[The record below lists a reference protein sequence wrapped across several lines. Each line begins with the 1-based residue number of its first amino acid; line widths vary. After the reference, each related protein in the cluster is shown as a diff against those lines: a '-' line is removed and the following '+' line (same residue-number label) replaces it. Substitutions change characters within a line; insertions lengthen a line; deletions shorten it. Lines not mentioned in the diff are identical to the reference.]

1 MHSLGDYPLRSNLW
15 TNYGKTL
22 HIYQTTRRHVTEY
35 SNVVTA
41 VITWNGT
48 WAVACCGNVTW
59 AVACCGNV
67 TWAVAYC
74 GNDLLVTAC
83 NCMYFFFIWRDSS
96 QWARGSSF
104 TKFLDHTQRSTTV
117 GRTPL
122 DKWSARR
129 RDFYLTTQLSLLTD
143 IHTPGGIRNH
153 NPNKRPAADA
163 LLRPRGHLDRHWLP
177 FTDINHQ
184 AAYWRVWTNIWYPAP
199 PLGARYLLEHLFLM
213 CLLSLRPHI

>member
-74 GNDLLVTAC
+74 GNNLLVTAC

-129 RDFYLTTQLSLLTD
+129 RDLYLTKHNSQHR
-143 IHTPGGIRNH
+143 HTSMPPVGFEPTISAGER
-153 NPNKRPAADA
+153 
-163 LLRPRGHLDRHWLP
+163 
-177 FTDINHQ
+177 
-184 AAYWRVWTNIWYPAP
+184 
-199 PLGARYLLEHLFLM
+199 PLGAVNWLYWFLELLIKCSELPQPQAFQILEAPCWELWTGCM
-213 CLLSLRPHI
+213 TQSGQQR